1 MFLLTNRKVQV
12 ACLLIS
18 NSKASGRTIPSTS
31 PTPNLTPAFAS
42 CLLHN
47 RLHNAEARCWSQV
60 DNNIQMQRLRMYVY
74 INNMDNPPNTS
85 NQMLDSPKALRLL
98 PLDVFNKIK
107 FQKQE
112 PNAKP
117 LVHTGYI
124 VPKPLNESTGSEIID
139 RHVTIP
145 NMGILL

>member
-1 MFLLTNRKVQV
+1 
-12 ACLLIS
+12 
-18 NSKASGRTIPSTS
+18 
-31 PTPNLTPAFAS
+31 
-42 CLLHN
+42 
-47 RLHNAEARCWSQV
+47 
-60 DNNIQMQRLRMYVY
+60 MYVY